1 MVSDV
6 LQSRQQ
12 ETEENIKCSQILGE
26 KQLIMEQDYTMR
38 FYLHFIPLGKKK
50 RTTPLSPPKKN
61 PKKQTNNNPKEAERK
76 AKKSSALQNWSIYH
90 KLLRYVIWPGFSDS
104 LKAGICKW

>member
-12 ETEENIKCSQILGE
+12 ETEENIICSQILGE

-38 FYLHFIPLGKKK
+38 FYLHFIPLEKKK
-50 RTTPLSPPKKN
+50 NHPPFPPPKK

-76 AKKSSALQNWSIYH
+76 AQLCRTGQFITSCL
-90 KLLRYVIWPGFSDS
+90 GM
-104 LKAGICKW
+104 